1 MAYLLKLKKDDMIEI
16 ARELGIE
23 AQNNFTKVEI
33 MNRIIQS
40 ESYEE
45 EIVKAVM
52 EGVLEEKREKM
63 EECRQIREFELER
76 MRLANITDRASVS
89 SEDLAGQGVNRRVNL
104 KDLVPKF
111 DPKNADT
118 NLFFEI
124 FERQA
129 KKEKVAEER
138 WVSQLIPL
146 LPMEIVELVVKEP
159 PEMGDNY
166 PHIRNLLLHRFQLTP
181 VALRDRFESHQR
193 RPGTLWSDLVFDL
206 RSYLDNWLAG
216 MKVNDF
222 VGLKELMLT
231 EQLKKRAPIELVDHF
246 IDSWDEF
253 KEATI
258 LAEKLDHFET
268 VKKVRRKQGATKTSD
283 RKSFDK
289 QPFESNNKLSHF
301 VGKGKAF
308 SSPKKDSCKDEV
320 NQESSH
326 FRRERMRERERQF
339 ERKRQII
346 CYYCN
351 EIGHIKPSCP
361 KLRKNSFETIANL
374 NVNFE
379 NEDPFKKFKVKME
392 INGVDRMCL
401 RDSGSSID
409 VCARSWIQESDLLGE
424 YVWLKSPLDD
434 VCHCLPL
441 AKIKIKTK
449 GGEFYTKAAIKP
461 DGRCDDPY
469 LLGNHTAEL
478 INSSEQGIQL
488 INAVVTRSAGKIHPT
503 EVGKEIIARGQ
514 VDPPLKLVSP
524 SEGKEEKEFEI
535 PPFEEGKEIILAKI
549 NSSEFEVEQKKCKDL
564 KVLWDKAKTEVDKEF
579 GIYNGKLVKVTKT
592 KRGEEIRQVCVSL
605 KFRHEISSLSH
616 DEIGGHL

>member
-1 MAYLLKLKKDDMIEI
+1 MSYLLKLKKDDMIEI

-76 MRLANITDRASVS
+76 MRLANITNRASVS

-104 KDLVPKF
+104 KDLVPKL
-111 DPKNADT
+111 DHKNADI

-166 PHIRNLLLHRFQLTP
+166 PHIKNLLLHRFQLTP

-193 RPGTLWSDLVFDL
+193 TPGTLWSDLVFDL

-351 EIGHIKPSCP
+351 EIGHLKPSCP

-469 LLGNHTAEL
+469 LLGNRTAEL

-524 SEGKEEKEFEI
+524 SEG
-535 PPFEEGKEIILAKI
+535 
-549 NSSEFEVEQKKCKDL
+549 
-564 KVLWDKAKTEVDKEF
+564 
-579 GIYNGKLVKVTKT
+579 
-592 KRGEEIRQVCVSL
+592 
-605 KFRHEISSLSH
+605 
-616 DEIGGHL
+616 